1 MAMIDAKVIFVVVLV
16 TVLLASLGSWY
27 IVLPEYLQEKK
38 RRKLRQSGWVSV
50 KERMPEAETIVI
62 VYGRMKYAW
71 EKDFSRFVDVATYDG
86 QFFDT
91 VNDWYEGQQYF
102 DIVYWMP
109 LPEPPKEGSIHD
121 L

>member
-1 MAMIDAKVIFVVVLV
+1 MMTLDAKDVVAVVLV
-16 TVLLASLGSWY
+16 TVLLAFLGYWY
-27 IVLPEYLQEKK
+27 IVLPEYLAEKK
-38 RRKLRQSGWVSV
+38 RRKLRQSGWISI
-50 KERMPEAETIVI
+50 KERMPDAKTIVI
-62 VYGRMKYAW
+62 VYGQMKYAW

-86 QFFDT
+86 QCFDT

-109 LPEPPKEGSIHD
+109 LPELPKEGSEHD